1 MRVTAVSGSE
11 AFNLFLNSLGACFS
25 EQLTSYRSIVLAPP
39 VVQGTSQL
47 TRLEMDWHKKA
58 LEFSILPHAES
69 LQRLVLDNL
78 PFELNWRRVCGG
90 NSAPPRIV
98 FPSLKYLRISYDDD
112 LHEPLM
118 VHGERVEADH
128 TVVLDLPVLAILDA
142 KRCPSSCAVMFNSV
156 LPPRMEAMKLFC
168 SKSALHAI
176 SERVLPVCQRL
187 HVHVMNIEPHLGPIA
202 VESLDGALA
211 KLKAEAGVS
220 VDMVALR
227 EPVLASGPYWN
238 TVGCLSIDETNLDNM
253 VQLLAALPYLR
264 KFRVLFLYP
273 GGETLDA
280 YAAKNKALMACMQ
293 ELSSSK
299 LKELYIALGVNMLR
313 RPEVV
318 GMIREVAA
326 RIPGLQRLEVVELA
340 D

>member
-1 MRVTAVSGSE
+1 
-11 AFNLFLNSLGACFS
+11 
-25 EQLTSYRSIVLAPP
+25 
-39 VVQGTSQL
+39 
-47 TRLEMDWHKKA
+47 MDWHTKA

-90 NSAPPRIV
+90 NAAPPRIV

-156 LPPRMEAMKLFC
+156 LPPRMDAMKLFC

-176 SERVLPVCQRL
+176 SERILPVCQRV

-280 YAAKNKALMACMQ
+280 YAAKSKEVLACMQ

-299 LKELYIALGVNMLR
+299 LKELYIALSVYMPR

-326 RIPGLQRLEVVELA
+326 RIPGLQRLEVIELA

>member
-1 MRVTAVSGSE
+1 M
-11 AFNLFLNSLGACFS
+11 N
-25 EQLTSYRSIVLAPP
+25 
-39 VVQGTSQL
+39 
-47 TRLEMDWHKKA
+47 WHGKA
-58 LEFSILPHAES
+58 LEVSILPHAES

-78 PFELNWRRVCGG
+78 PFELEWRRVCGG
-90 NSAPPRIV
+90 DAAPPRIV
-98 FPSLKYLRISYDDD
+98 FPSLKYLRISYEDD
-112 LHEPLM
+112 LNEPLT

-128 TVVLDLPVLAILDA
+128 TVVLDLPVLAMLNA

-176 SERVLPVCQRL
+176 SERVLPVCQRV

-227 EPVLASGPYWN
+227 KPVMASGPYWN
-238 TVGCLSIDETNLDNM
+238 TVSCLSIDETNLDSM
-253 VQLLAALPYLR
+253 VQLLAALPYLH
-264 KFRVLFLYP
+264 KFRVLFMSP
-273 GGETLDA
+273 GGVTLDA
-280 YAAKNKALMACMQ
+280 YAAKSKEVLACMQ

-299 LKELYIALGVNMLR
+299 LKDLYIALSVYMPR

-318 GMIREVAA
+318 GMIREIAA
-326 RIPGLQRLEVVELA
+326 CIPGLQRLEVVELA
-340 D
+340 N